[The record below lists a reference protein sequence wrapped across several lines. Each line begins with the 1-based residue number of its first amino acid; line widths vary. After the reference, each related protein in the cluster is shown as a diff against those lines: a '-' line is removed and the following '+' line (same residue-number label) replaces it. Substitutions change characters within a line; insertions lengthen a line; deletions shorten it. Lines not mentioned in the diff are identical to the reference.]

1 MDILLIRDVDK
12 LGKRGDKVSV
22 KPGFARNYLLPSGVA
37 VLPTT
42 ANVKR
47 IEKSRKTWLAEE
59 KKMVE
64 AAQKWAELLKPVS
77 MTIVEK
83 SSDEGRLYGSVNDK
97 VVASALAAQGFQLDS
112 KVVRLDAPIREIG
125 NYEVR
130 IHLHSDV
137 EVFLPLKVRAE
148 GFEDWEPGQPLRK
161 KVEGAE
167 APKS

>member
-1 MDILLIRDVDK
+1 MEVLLIRNVDK
-12 LGKRGDKVSV
+12 LGKRGDTVSV

-42 ANVKR
+42 ANVRR

-64 AAQKWAELLKPVS
+64 AAQKWVDLLKPVVL
-77 MTIVEK
+77 TIMEK

-97 VVASALAAQGFQLDS
+97 VIAAALVGQGFQLDS

-137 EVFLPLKVRAE
+137 EVFLPVKVRAE
-148 GFEDWEPGQPLRK
+148 GFEEWEPGQPLKK
-161 KVEGAE
+161 KVVSLG
-167 APKS
+167 

>member
-37 VLPTT
+37 VLPTI
-42 ANVKR
+42 ANTRK
-47 IEKSRKTWLAEE
+47 IEKSRKAWLAEE
-59 KKMVE
+59 KKMVD
-64 AAQKWAELLKPVS
+64 AAKKLAEILKPVS
-77 MTIVEK
+77 LTIVEK

-97 VVASALAAQGFQLDS
+97 VIAAALGKQGFDLDS

-137 EVFLPLKVRAE
+137 
-148 GFEDWEPGQPLRK
+148 
-161 KVEGAE
+161 
-167 APKS
+167 

>member
-1 MDILLIRDVDK
+1 MDVLLIRNVDK

-22 KPGFARNYLLPSGVA
+22 KPGFARNFLLPSGAA

-42 ANVKR
+42 ANVRR

-64 AAQKWAELLKPVS
+64 AAQKLAELLKPVELTL
-77 MTIVEK
+77 MER

-97 VVASALAAQGFQLDS
+97 AIANALVAKGFQLDH
-112 KVVRLDAPIREIG
+112 KVVRLDAPIREVG
-125 NYEVR
+125 NYDVR

-137 EVFLPLKVRAE
+137 EVFLPVKVRAE
-148 GFEDWEPGQPLRK
+148 GFETWEPGQPLKK
-161 KVEGAE
+161 KVPE
-167 APKS
+167 AG

>member
-12 LGKRGDKVSV
+12 VGKRGDKVSV
-22 KPGFARNYLLPSGVA
+22 KPGFARNFLLPSGVA

-42 ANVKR
+42 ANMRR

-59 KKMVE
+59 RKLVD
-64 AAQKWAELLKPVS
+64 AARKLAELLKPVS
-77 MTIVEK
+77 LMIVEK

-97 VVASALAAQGFQLDS
+97 VVATALAEKGFQLDP

-130 IHLHSDV
+130 VHLHSDV
-137 EVFLPLKVRAE
+137 EVFLPVKVRAD
-148 GFEDWEPGQPLRK
+148 GFEEWEPGQPLK
-161 KVEGAE
+161 KKERVE
-167 APKS
+167 

>member
-1 MDILLIRDVDK
+1 MEVLLIRNVDK
-12 LGKRGDKVSV
+12 LGKRGDTVSV
-22 KPGFARNYLLPSGVA
+22 KPGFARNYLLPTGVA

-42 ANVKR
+42 ANVRR
-47 IEKSRKTWLAEE
+47 IDKSRKTWLAEE

-64 AAQKWAELLKPVS
+64 AAQKWADLLKPVAL
-77 MTIVEK
+77 TIMEK

-97 VVASALAAQGFQLDS
+97 VVAAALVEQGFQLDS

-137 EVFLPLKVRAE
+137 EVFLPVKVRAE
-148 GFEDWEPGQPLRK
+148 GFEDWEPGQPLKK
-161 KVEGAE
+161 KVVG
-167 APKS
+167 

>member
-1 MDILLIRDVDK
+1 MDILLISDVDK
-12 LGKRGDKVSV
+12 LGKRGDQVSV

-37 VLPTT
+37 VLPTV
-42 ANVKR
+42 ANVRR

-64 AAQKWAELLKPVS
+64 AAQRWVDVLKPVS
-77 MTIVEK
+77 LTIVEK

-97 VVASALAAQGFQLDS
+97 VIAAALAEKGIQLDS

-130 IHLHSDV
+130 IHLHADV
-137 EVFLPLKVRAE
+137 EVFLPVKVRAE
-148 GFEDWEPGQPLRK
+148 GFEDWEPGQQLKK
-161 KVEGAE
+161 KVEGE

>member
-22 KPGFARNYLLPSGVA
+22 KPGFARNFLLPSGVA
-37 VLPTT
+37 VLPTV
-42 ANVKR
+42 ANVRR
-47 IEKSRKTWLAEE
+47 IEQSRKTWLAEE

-64 AAQKWAELLKPVS
+64 AAQRWVDVLKPVS
-77 MTIVEK
+77 LTIVEK

-97 VVASALAAQGFQLDS
+97 VIAAALAEKGIQLDS

-137 EVFLPLKVRAE
+137 EVFLPVKVRAE
-148 GFEDWEPGQPLRK
+148 GFEDWEPGQPLKK
-161 KVEGAE
+161 KVEGE

>member
-12 LGKRGDKVSV
+12 LGKRGDKVTV

-37 VLPTT
+37 VLPTV
-42 ANVKR
+42 ANVRR
-47 IEKSRKTWLAEE
+47 IEQSRKTWLAEE

-64 AAQKWAELLKPVS
+64 AAQKWVDVLKPVKL
-77 MTIVEK
+77 TIVEK

-97 VVASALAAQGFQLDS
+97 VIAAALAEQGIQLDS

-125 NYEVR
+125 NYDVR
-130 IHLHSDV
+130 IHLHADV
-137 EVFLPLKVRAE
+137 EVFLPVRVRAE
-148 GFEDWEPGQPLRK
+148 GFEDWEPGQPLKK
-161 KVEGAE
+161 KVEGE